1 MGEDAIDL
9 RDTWIPDD
17 SFGTRLIA
25 VRRHLGL
32 DQVAA
37 AERYGVKRETL
48 STWERDISKP
58 RHMAIIVERIAQV
71 TGCDPVW
78 LMWGQS
84 AVTERG
90 SLQLGRSAQVMWTP
104 LTAREMIRRW
114 ISDVP
119 SKIVYISAQDAAVIL
134 ALAMIFESPS
144 CPVIPLH
151 PQTTRSD
158 DPEPEPIAA

>member
-1 MGEDAIDL
+1 MGEDALDL
-9 RDTWIPDD
+9 RDRWIADTD
-17 SFGTRLIA
+17 TFGSRLVA
-25 VRRHLGL
+25 VRRRLGL
-32 DQVAA
+32 DQIAA
-37 AERYGVKRETL
+37 AEQFGVPHPTL

-84 AVTERG
+84 ALTERG
-90 SLQLGRSAQVMWTP
+90 SLQLGRSTQVMWTP

-114 ISDVP
+114 ISEVP
-119 SKIVYISAQDAAVIL
+119 SKIVYISAQDAAMIL
-134 ALAMIFESPS
+134 ALAMIFDGPS

-151 PQTTRSD
+151 RSD